1 MIQTY
6 LTGIA
11 AIVLVSLAWLTV
23 QRLWQ
28 RQFPDHADVDAMA
41 NRSGC
46 HGCSCGEARC
56 DRSDSNT
63 PDREAN

>member
-6 LTGIA
+6 LTGVA
-11 AIVLVSLAWLTV
+11 AIVLVSLAWLVV

-41 NRSGC
+41 HRSGC
-46 HGCSCGEARC
+46 HGCNCGEARC
-56 DRSDSNT
+56 DRPDSNT